1 MKKYNFNHERHE
13 KHENKTEIFVSVYLR
28 RTQKHA
34 DLFFTFPLSCVFVL
48 FVVKRLFPFPIDSF
62 PHSQNRDFRVPLN
75 SLKHRD
81 TETQRKIQFR
91 VFGIMLCRT
100 GFVILPMRPA

>member
-1 MKKYNFNHERHE
+1 MGLKEMKKYNFNHERHE

-48 FVVKRLFPFPIDSF
+48 FVIKRLLWAVTTLPTLELPTILFIPFIP
-62 PHSQNRDFRVPLN
+62 V
-75 SLKHRD
+75 K
-81 TETQRKIQFR
+81 
-91 VFGIMLCRT
+91 T
-100 GFVILPMRPA
+100 GFSLAAY